1 MDGERF
7 KRNTRDSFFGDFLY
21 EQVIPKDHF
30 LVRLKQVVPWQRFT
44 YKLVKY
50 YRGRAKL
57 GRPPYDPAVVLK
69 MLLLSYLY
77 DVSER
82 QVEDLCNLYLPAKY
96 FLGLGVDEKPPDHTT
111 LTTFKS
117 RILENGKL
125 GAFEKLL
132 QAVIEL
138 ALEKGVKFGTV
149 QIVDSTHSVAN
160 VNVQKDKSRQRKGQR
175 ARDRGARWGV
185 KRSYK
190 TRQAGGEQRKVYF
203 YGYKAHAS
211 LNAQSGFITSLV
223 HTSGNA
229 YDGHQLPTLLSK
241 DLAQGLPVH
250 IVSAD
255 RGYDDS
261 DNHWLL
267 WSKGICSA
275 ICLNDYRTKKKD
287 PNKAIWLDLQQ
298 TAQYQEGL
306 KERYKIER
314 KFGEAKREHGLG
326 RCRYVGLLRYAI
338 QSFLTAIALNLKR
351 LVLLL
356 TGAPF
361 KGRAKALA

>member
-1 MDGERF
+1 MGQERF
-7 KRNTRDSFFGDFLY
+7 KSNTRDSFFGDFLY

-30 LVRLKQVVPWQRFT
+30 LVQLKQVVPWQRFT

-69 MLLLSYLY
+69 MLLVSYLY

-96 FLGLGVDEKPPDHTT
+96 LLDLGVDEKPPDHSS
-111 LTTFKS
+111 LSAFKK

-125 GAFEKLL
+125 AAFERML
-132 QAVIEL
+132 QDIISL
-138 ALEKGVKFGTV
+138 ALEKGIVFGEV
-149 QIVDSTHSVAN
+149 QIVDSTHSVAD
-160 VNVQKDKSRQRKGQR
+160 VNVRKDKRRQRKGQA
-175 ARDRGARWGV
+175 ARDRSAHWGV

-190 TRQAGGEQRKVYF
+190 KRNGQEEKVFF
-203 YGYKAHAS
+203 YGYKAHVS
-211 LNAQSGFITSLV
+211 LNAQNGLITSLV
-223 HTSGNA
+223 HTPGNA
-229 YDGHQLPTLLSK
+229 PDGHQLPKLLHK
-241 DLAQGLPVH
+241 DLAQGLPVRM
-250 IVSAD
+250 VSAD

-261 DNHWLL
+261 DNHCLL
-267 WSKGICSA
+267 WDKGLYSA
-275 ICLNDYRTKKKD
+275 ICLNDYRTEKKD
-287 PNKAIWLDLQQ
+287 PSKAIWLQLQE
-298 TAQYQEGL
+298 TSQYKEGL

-314 KFGEAKREHGLG
+314 KFGEAKKEHGLG

-351 LVLLL
+351 LVMLL
-356 TGAPF
+356 TRVPF
-361 KGRAKALA
+361 KGRARALA